1 MSQCPPGPLLRSF
14 WMGGYEGADHV
25 NAAGEALD
33 MVRATGHLARLDED
47 YRRAARL
54 GLRTLRETIGWRLSE
69 GAGGALDLGRAV
81 QLAQAARRAG
91 IQPLWTLMHY
101 GLPPDLSFFDD
112 ALIERFARFAGAVAR
127 ALRPLC
133 EAPRFYTPVNEI
145 SFLAWAASCGGVLQA
160 TEADAALDA
169 AGEAAS
175 GLALD
180 SVSSSERSGYQ
191 VKRRLVR
198 AALAGMAAIRAEDP
212 QARFLH
218 IEPLVHVAAPPDRPE
233 LDALAR
239 QIRDYQWQALD
250 LLSGRLEPGLGGHE
264 RALDW
269 LGFNH
274 YHSSQWE
281 AQTEKRLAWHLRDP
295 RRLPVS
301 ALLLEAF
308 QRYRRPLVLAETGH
322 VGMGRAA
329 WLHEMAGEALQA
341 RALGLPLQGICLYP
355 LLDRPDWCDTGRW
368 HRCGLWQPAGSEA
381 PAPAAGTR
389 PDSRVPVQAY
399 ARALRAWRGLP
410 AAPKAPGRRLLVLLP
425 VRWEGLDAPLQR
437 LLRRLAGEA
446 MPGDACPA
454 PEACFS
460 VLLVEPPR
468 PTAGPPL
475 QRRHRLGPALEL
487 LVLHEP
493 GAHAGWA
500 TPGQDLTLLRAAVGR
515 GPEGGTLTW
524 LMRWPLSQVQAQVRR
539 TLPGNALLLQ
549 PDAQALPPDRSASA
563 LQAALLLCEG
573 PLQAAHWSAQGA
585 AQEAVA
591 RVPVLRL
598 PLALPARALRPPPA
612 LSYEAQEIRALL
624 GPATGP
630 RLLVMARPQQAPDPA
645 WLEAL
650 ARLRPAWQFLML
662 GSQAPAEGSWPATC
676 RGLGELAPE
685 LLPALL
691 QAADAGLVLAPVH
704 AATEHLWPEL
714 AILARGA
721 GLPLCSTPLAE
732 MRALP
737 PCPGLTI
744 AATAEAMAQR
754 VDALLA
760 WPRTGPRSGHRSG
773 PLKRPQ
779 AARAARAARAD
790 QGALA
795 AEARHTRALER
806 ALRQAFAGLLP
817 PPPPPLQPQPASP
830 LEAAAPLAIVAAGR

>member
-1 MSQCPPGPLLRSF
+1 MSECPPEPLLRSF

-47 YRRAARL
+47 YRRAAGL
-54 GLRTLRETIGWRLSE
+54 GLRTLRETIGWRLCE

-133 EAPRFYTPVNEI
+133 EAPRFYTPINEI
-145 SFLAWAASCGGVLQA
+145 SFLAWAAGSGGVLQE
-160 TEADAALDA
+160 TEADAPLDA
-169 AGEAAS
+169 ASEAAS
-175 GLALD
+175 RLAPGG
-180 SVSSSERSGYQ
+180 VSSSELSGYQ

-233 LDALAR
+233 LDALAQ

-295 RRLPVS
+295 RRQPVS
-301 ALLLEAF
+301 ALLLQAF

-381 PAPAAGTR
+381 SAPPSGPR
-389 PDSRVPVQAY
+389 SDSRVPVQTY
-399 ARALRAWRGLP
+399 ARALRAWQDLP
-410 AAPKAPGRRLLVLLP
+410 AAPKTPGRRLVVLLP
-425 VRWEGLDAPLQR
+425 VRWEGLDAPLQQ
-437 LLRRLAGEA
+437 LLRRLAGEPT
-446 MPGDACPA
+446 PGDACPA

-515 GPEGGTLTW
+515 GPEGGTLIW
-524 LMRWPLSQVQAQVRR
+524 LMRWPLAQGWAPDRL
-539 TLPGNALLLQ
+539 TLPGDALLLQ
-549 PDAQALPPDRSASA
+549 PDAQALPPDHSASA

-585 AQEAVA
+585 AQEAAA

-612 LSYEAQEIRALL
+612 LSYEAQEIQALL
-624 GPATGP
+624 GPPAGP

-650 ARLRPAWQFLML
+650 ARLRPGWQFLML
-662 GSQAPAEGSWPATC
+662 GSLGPAEGNWPAPC

-691 QAADAGLVLAPVH
+691 QAADAGLVLAPVQ
-704 AATEHLWPEL
+704 AATAHLWPEL

-737 PCPGLTI
+737 PCPGLGI
-744 AATAEAMAQR
+744 AATAEAMAQQ

-760 WPRTGPRSGHRSG
+760 RPRTGPRTG
-773 PLKRPQ
+773 PRTRPQ
-779 AARAARAARAD
+779 AAQAA
-790 QGALA
+790 QA

-817 PPPPPLQPQPASP
+817 SPSPSPSPTLRPQPTSP
-830 LEAAAPLAIVAAGR
+830 LEAAAPLASVACGR